1 MTSNPFMIFP
11 ETADCG
17 HVFLKIPG
25 RSKIIIVL
33 PGLFLIHVSCSGPQ
47 IFLRGPNTV
56 RSSGCNLWE
65 QCGGMIEELLHYLYS
80 SPAHLLQGE
89 NSDYKQQEDKMF
101 YVDFNTFYKV
111 FHK

>member
-11 ETADCG
+11 ETGDCG

-25 RSKIIIVL
+25 GSKIVIVL
-33 PGLFLIHVSCSGPQ
+33 PGLFLIHVCCSGPQ

-65 QCGGMIEELLHYLYS
+65 QCGGNDRRTTPLS
-80 SPAHLLQGE
+80 SQ
-89 NSDYKQQEDKMF
+89 
-101 YVDFNTFYKV
+101 
-111 FHK
+111 